1 VKYEE
6 YLKRSFFTKEELVA
20 ISWGHLVED
29 PPFGDFGLLPAPPF
43 LMLDRVTEIV
53 HDGKRGRIVAEK
65 DVHFDEWFFQCHF
78 RGDPV
83 QPGCL
88 GVDAIWQ
95 MLGLYSSVRGARGIG
110 RALGCKEV
118 EFFGQIRPHN
128 KKIRYDVE
136 IRRFVE
142 VNGGE
147 TSLVVGHGKVFV
159 DDEHIYTIA
168 DAKVGMFEGIM
179 YKDYP
184 HRSKNSVGGASNK

>member
-1 VKYEE
+1 MQYEE
-6 YLKRSFFTKEELVA
+6 YLKKTSFSKEELVS
-20 ISWGHLVED
+20 ISWGKLVEN
-29 PPFGDFGLLPAPPF
+29 PPFSDFGLLPGPPF
-43 LMLDRVTEIV
+43 LMLDRVIDIQ
-53 HDGKRGRIVAEK
+53 HHGSKGRMVAEK
-65 DVHFDEWFFQCHF
+65 DVQFDEWFFQCHF

-118 EFFGQIRPHN
+118 EFFGQIRPFN
-128 KKIRYDVE
+128 KLIRYEIDIRRYVE
-136 IRRFVE
+136 I
-142 VNGGE
+142 NGGE

-184 HRSKNSVGGASNK
+184 NRSKNSLGGASKK